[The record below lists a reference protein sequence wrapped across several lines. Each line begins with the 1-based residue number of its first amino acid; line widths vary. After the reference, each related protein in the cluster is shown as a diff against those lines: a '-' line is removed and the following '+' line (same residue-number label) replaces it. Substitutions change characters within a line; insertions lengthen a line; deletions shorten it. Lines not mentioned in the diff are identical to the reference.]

1 MNLKTFFDKTKQL
14 GILLC
19 MMLMSITSSA
29 QTYKLGDIN
38 FDNDVSL
45 VDVMMVVDI
54 VLNGYAPY
62 SVEPT
67 SVSMAAGETATV
79 SIFGGYGMYDAVS
92 NDTGVV
98 EASLTGNVIT
108 LTGIE
113 AGETTITVKDVLT
126 FRTIEIPVTVGY
138 GSILLSA
145 TELSLAA
152 GGEGTVSILSGSES
166 YSVQSSDMN
175 VAYPYVE
182 GSTIYITGVG
192 GGTAT
197 ITVTD
202 TESGLTQTIAVS
214 VEFFPLTLSAT
225 SLTLYVGNQSTVN
238 ITSGNGSFIVRSSDT
253 SIATAILSGFSVNV
267 TAVAEGTATI
277 TVTDI
282 RSGQTAT
289 ISVTANFLPESMLDC
304 PDDNHPH
311 AIDLGLPSGLKWSCC
326 NVGATKPSGSGGY
339 YAWGETTTKSKYND
353 VTYLYGSGRDSDNDG
368 WYDNNWSVQNLGSN
382 ISGTKYDVA
391 HVKWGGSWKMPTQD
405 ETKELYNNCA
415 RKWVTIND
423 TKGYMYTSNINGRS
437 IFLPASGYRVDTR
450 LEYYNNYG
458 RYWTSSC
465 SSNMGL
471 YFDTYGSWWS
481 EYRCYGMPVRAISE

>member
-1 MNLKTFFDKTKQL
+1 
-14 GILLC
+14 